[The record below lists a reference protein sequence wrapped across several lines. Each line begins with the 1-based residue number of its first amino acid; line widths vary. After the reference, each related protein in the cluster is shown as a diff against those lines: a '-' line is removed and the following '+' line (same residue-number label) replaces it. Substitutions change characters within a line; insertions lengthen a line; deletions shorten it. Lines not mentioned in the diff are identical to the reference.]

1 LSDVIAEIPSYD
13 VALYGIVCRAMAIL
27 ALVYDDDDI
36 PRNEIQ
42 CPESWVESWWHRE
55 KPT

>member
-1 LSDVIAEIPSYD
+1 
-13 VALYGIVCRAMAIL
+13 MAIL
-27 ALVYDDDDI
+27 ALVYDDGI

-55 KPT
+55 KPTRPTTDDGLVVIELRIMVI